1 MGYAICLIIGVLIG
15 MVLMA
20 LLNADNTDDDNGND
34 FGSGLV

>member
-20 LLNADNTDDDNGND
+20 LLSVDNTDDDNDND
-34 FGSGLV
+34 FRSGLV

>member
-20 LLNADNTDDDNGND
+20 LLNVDNTDDDNDND

>member
-20 LLNADNTDDDNGND
+20 LLNTDNIDDDNDND